1 MNATKN
7 APNMV
12 EQIID
17 PSLDAYPNWKAWA
30 IWASDLMA
38 KESRG
43 TSLQTK
49 IVWKCNPAYTNERS
63 FGEPV
68 TVEFS
73 DTLGNEHDVNFT
85 DSELQIGSKYEYNVL
100 RLWGNWLGIRS
111 RDAIRRLIDKMKLE
125 EAQSL

>member
-17 PSLDAYPNWKAWA
+17 PSLDAFPNWKAWA

-38 KESRG
+38 KTSRG
-43 TSLQTK
+43 TSLQTN
-49 IVWKCNPAYTNERS
+49 IVWRLNPEQES
-63 FGEPV
+63 LEMPV
-68 TVEFS
+68 AVEFS
-73 DTLGNEHDVNFT
+73 DKHGNEIATNFT
-85 DSELQIGSKYEYNVL
+85 VSELQVGPKYEYNIAS
-100 RLWGNWLGIRS
+100 LWGDWLEIRS
-111 RDAIRRLIDKMKLE
+111 RDAIRRLIDQMKLE